1 MIWHSTAEFFA
12 MGGYAPYVW
21 GSMGACAL
29 GLVIEITAL
38 RMRRRAA
45 LALLRRQHA
54 VRQLEQ
60 MERRRL
66 SEVELRVA
74 MRQEAA

>member
-1 MIWHSTAEFFA
+1 MIWHSAAAFFA

-21 GSMGACAL
+21 GSAGACAL
-29 GLVIEITAL
+29 GLVIEVAAL
-38 RMRRRAA
+38 RLRRHAA
-45 LALLRRQHA
+45 LALMRRQQA

-66 SEVELRVA
+66 GERELHVA
-74 MRQEAA
+74 LRQEAA

>member
-1 MIWHSTAEFFA
+1 MIWHSAADFFA

-21 GSMGACAL
+21 GSVGACTL
-29 GLVIEITAL
+29 GLVIEVAAL
-38 RMRRRAA
+38 RLRRRAA
-45 LALLRRQHA
+45 LALLRRQQA

-66 SEVELRVA
+66 SEVELRVTL
-74 MRQEAA
+74 RQEAA